1 LRLPGIATP
10 TDVVVSWGTADFNSP
25 GDFDLAHH
33 RADAAMYE
41 CKSRRKAVTVG

>member
-1 LRLPGIATP
+1 VVIA
-10 TDVVVSWGTADFNSP
+10 WGMSDFETHAEFADA
-25 GDFDLAHH
+25 LA